1 MKLGKDVIII
11 FLIGFGLYANTLSHE
26 YVLDDKIV
34 ITENEFTKQG
44 FSGIS
49 EIMTTDVFVGFYGT
63 DKNLVAGKRY
73 RPLSLVTFAIEY
85 QLFGENPFISHLIN
99 VLLYAFTGVLLYL
112 LFLKILPDRNENSIF
127 WTTAFVSTCLYIA
140 HPLHTEV
147 VANIKGRDEIL
158 TLLGSLLALYYT
170 LRYVDDKKKRTLVI
184 ACLWL
189 FFGLFAKENAIMF
202 IFIIPITVYFFTPQ
216 SLKESIVMCLPFFGV
231 AIFYLFIRFSLLG
244 IPDMKEATEIMNNP
258 FVGASTSDKFATISY
273 TFGKY
278 MYLLVWPD
286 PLTHD
291 YYPFQVPII
300 SWADKRA
307 LVPLALTL
315 AIIFWAIKGL
325 FNKKPTFYAFLF
337 YLVTF
342 SIVSNVV
349 FSVGSFMNE
358 RFMYIPSI
366 GFAMAV
372 GIGLSHGIF
381 KHLKPGLKF
390 RPFIRVFTIVLL
402 MGYCYQT
409 VSRNAAWKNDLTLS
423 TTDVQISTNSA
434 KANMSAGL
442 SLITKA
448 QAETDKTIRT
458 PDLVQ
463 AITYLNRSL
472 SLYPNY
478 IQPMLLLGNAYY
490 ELGQLENSLIYFENC
505 VKITP
510 GYSYAVQNMRH
521 VGQIS
526 VRDGNV
532 DLALKSYILL
542 TKYTPNDYKVYMDL
556 AEIYGK
562 NLGDFQSA
570 LSNILIAQQLK
581 PNDVDVLS
589 KLGIIYS
596 RLNKP
601 TEAFEAFN
609 KVLEQD
615 PNNANTLLNIGIT
628 YNMMGEPE
636 KGQSYIDRAISIDPR
651 LGRQ

>member
-1 MKLGKDVIII
+1 MKLGKDVIVI

-34 ITENEFTKQG
+34 ITENEFTKEG
-44 FSGIS
+44 FSGIPD
-49 EIMTTDVFVGFYGT
+49 ILTTDVFVGFYGT

-112 LFLKILPDRNENSIF
+112 LFLKILPDRNENSMF
-127 WTTAFVSTCLYIA
+127 WTTAFVSTCIYIA

-158 TLLGSLLALYYT
+158 TLLGGLGALYYS
-170 LRYVDDKKKRTLVI
+170 LKYLEDEKKKTLLL
-184 ACLWL
+184 ACVCL
-189 FFGLFAKENAIMF
+189 FLGLFAKENAITF
-202 IFIIPITVYFFTPQ
+202 LAVIPATIHFLSPEKWADNKRIIL
-216 SLKESIVMCLPFFGV
+216 SLVGTAAL
-231 AIFYLFIRFSLLG
+231 YLGIRFSLLG
-244 IPDMKEATEIMNNP
+244 IPDMKEATELMNNP
-258 FVGASTSDKFATISY
+258 FLGASLADKYATISY

-278 MYLLVWPD
+278 MYLLVWPH

-300 SWADKRA
+300 SWKDYRA
-307 LVPLALTL
+307 IVPFILISFITL
-315 AIIFWAIKGL
+315 WSIKG
-325 FNKKPTFYAFLF
+325 FKNRKPTFYAFFFSLA
-337 YLVTF
+337 TF

-349 FSVGSFMNE
+349 VAVGSFMND

-381 KHLKPGLKF
+381 KHLKPEKKWQPL
-390 RPFIRVFTIVLL
+390 IRGFTLVLL
-402 MGYCYQT
+402 LSYSYKT
-409 VSRNAAWKNDLTLS
+409 ISRNTAWENDLTLS
-423 TTDVQISTNSA
+423 TTDVEISTSSA

-448 QAETDKTIRT
+448 QAESNQAIRT

-463 AITYLNRSL
+463 AITYLNKSL
-472 SLYPNY
+472 ALYPNY
-478 IQPMLLLGNAYY
+478 IQPMLLMGNAYY

-510 GYSYAVQNMRH
+510 GYSYAVQNMKH

-532 DLALKSYILL
+532 DLAIKSYILL
-542 TKYTPNDYKVYMDL
+542 AKYTPNDYSVFMDL
-556 AEIYGK
+556 AELYGK
-562 NLGDFQSA
+562 ELNDFQSA
-570 LSNILIAQQLK
+570 LSNIQIADRLK
-581 PNDVDVLS
+581 PNDIDVLS

-596 RLNKP
+596 RLNQP
-601 TEAFEAFN
+601 TEAFAAFN
-609 KVLEQD
+609 KVLDRD

-628 YNMMGEPE
+628 YNMMGQPE
-636 KGQSYIDRAISIDPR
+636 KGQPYIDKAISIDPK
-651 LGRQ
+651 LGKQ